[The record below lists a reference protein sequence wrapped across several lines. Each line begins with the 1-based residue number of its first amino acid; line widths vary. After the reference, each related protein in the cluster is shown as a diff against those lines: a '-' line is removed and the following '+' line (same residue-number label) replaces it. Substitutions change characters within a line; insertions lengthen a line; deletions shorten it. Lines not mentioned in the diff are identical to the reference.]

1 MKIKAFG
8 TAWHTASTTLVSVVI
23 INIVACVLNHLS
35 HHLNDVEKLM
45 I

>member
-8 TAWHTASTTLVSVVI
+8 TAWHTASTTLVSVI